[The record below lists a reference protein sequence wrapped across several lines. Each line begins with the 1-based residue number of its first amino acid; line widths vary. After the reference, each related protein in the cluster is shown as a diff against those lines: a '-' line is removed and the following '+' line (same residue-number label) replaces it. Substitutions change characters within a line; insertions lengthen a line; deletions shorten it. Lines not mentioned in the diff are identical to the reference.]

1 MKSRGE
7 ILQAHYRELLRRG
20 ATWAGLIAMTVMT
33 FGAGPANAAGQLTA
47 RSTLLG
53 SSAAGASTTYT
64 FTFTPAS
71 TYTVK
76 AIKLE
81 VCNSP
86 LETTTCTASNSSSV
100 SAATLTTGAP
110 TSASFSGWLRGTGAG
125 GHAPAP
131 TATAVYF
138 DDSTGFSLSASKTI
152 QIAGVVNPN
161 VVNTEFYTRITTYT
175 VQDASSGE
183 QDYGAEAV
191 STSDQVTVNANV
203 QESLTLCVYLSTCG
217 GGGGTLFLAPAPD
230 HVLSASAMTGG
241 VSKIDA
247 STNAASGYVITYMTS
262 NTGGTAYNCSGVTG
276 ASSGS
281 LGSSADCIPDAG
293 GSAVGPPAAG
303 TGLFGI
309 NLKANS
315 TTLTPS
321 GALGSNVTGS
331 GTGTPSAPYATAD
344 QVAFQAGA
352 TPRTIASAAGPTVT
366 NTFTVTYAAQ
376 AGSIN
381 KPGTYTTTFTYVCTG
396 TF

>member
-1 MKSRGE
+1 MISRGE
-7 ILQAHYRELLRRG
+7 ILRAHYVGMLKRG
-20 ATWAGLIAMTVMT
+20 ASWAGLAVMAVMA
-33 FGAGPANAAGQLTA
+33 FGAGPVSAAGQLTA
-47 RSTLLG
+47 RSTTLG
-53 SSAAGASTTYT
+53 TSTAGATTTFT

-81 VCNSP
+81 VCTSP
-86 LETTTCTASNSSSV
+86 LETTGCAASNSSSV
-100 SAATLTTGAP
+100 SSATLTTGAP

-138 DDSTGFSLSASKTI
+138 DDATGFSLSTSKTI

-161 VVNTEFYTRITTYT
+161 VINTEFYTRITTYT

-191 STSDQVTVNANV
+191 STSDQITVNANV
-203 QESLTLCVYLSTCG
+203 QESLTLCVYISTCG
-217 GGGGTLFLAPAPD
+217 GGGGTLYLAPGPD

-247 STNAASGYVITYMTS
+247 STNASSGYVITYMTS
-262 NTGGTAYNCSGVTG
+262 NTGGTAYNCTGVSG

-281 LGSSADCIPDAG
+281 LGSPNDCIPDAG
-293 GSAVGPPAAG
+293 SSAVGPPAAG

-321 GALGSNVTGS
+321 GALGSNVSGSGS
-331 GTGTPSAPYATAD
+331 GTPTAPYATAD

-352 TPRTIASAAGPTVT
+352 TPRTIATASGPTVS

-381 KPGTYTTTFTYVCTG
+381 KPGVYATTFTYVCTG